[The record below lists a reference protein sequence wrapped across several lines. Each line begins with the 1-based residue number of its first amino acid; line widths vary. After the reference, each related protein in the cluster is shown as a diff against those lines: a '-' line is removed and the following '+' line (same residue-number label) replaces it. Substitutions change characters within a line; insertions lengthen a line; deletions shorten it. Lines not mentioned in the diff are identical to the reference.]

1 MPPNIPGARRGVRPP
16 RGSRK
21 SNARARDVSHR
32 ASRGRGATRGDANG
46 GGGGLGL
53 GLLALVGA
61 GVAALAAVIL
71 RQNAAYEREC
81 DRVRRRLRSKPIVTS
96 EHAACR
102 MECRFISPEEIR
114 RTLVEGR
121 VDARHGAPRAR
132 PCPKVA
138 LSLGRVRAIWA
149 DCPNDTT
156 LVTAIDTE
164 TNHPCPPC

>member
-1 MPPNIPGARRGVRPP
+1 MPANIPGARRGVRPP

-21 SNARARDVSHR
+21 SNARASDVSHR
-32 ASRGRGATRGDANG
+32 ASRARGAKKGDTN
-46 GGGGLGL
+46 GGGGLGP

-71 RQNAAYEREC
+71 RQNAAHEREC
-81 DRVRRRLRSKPIVTS
+81 ERVRRRLRSKPIVTS

-102 MECRFISPEEIR
+102 MECRFISPEEIS
-114 RTLVEGR
+114 RTLREGR

-138 LSLGRVRAIWA
+138 LNLGRVRAIWA
-149 DCPNDTT
+149 DCPEDTT
-156 LVTAIDTE
+156 LVTAIDTD